1 VRKILPIIGV
11 TFLLAACAEQHPKKL
26 DVDMMNRDGDSLGK
40 ITLEEQA
47 EGVLVKVD
55 LKGLPSGEHAIHF
68 HNKGVCEPPDFTSA
82 GDHFNPDEKDHGL
95 LNPEGAHAGDL
106 PNLLVEDDGTVKVE
120 ILASQVTLKEGK
132 NSLYTKEGTSIVIHQ
147 EADDGMSQ
155 PAGNAGERIAC
166 GEISTEKTV
175 K

>member
-1 VRKILPIIGV
+1 
-11 TFLLAACAEQHPKKL
+11 
-26 DVDMMNRDGDSLGK
+26 MMNRDGDSLGK

-106 PNLLVEDDGTVKVE
+106 PNLIVEDDGTVKVE